1 MGQAWQKQIRIPGIE
16 QAGVAEAIVQAVQ
29 AAHPDLHPVL
39 YGNISVCG
47 GNALLPGFQERL

>member
-1 MGQAWQKQIRIPGIE
+1 LTKQIHIPGIE

-29 AAHPDLHPVL
+29 AAHPELHPVL